1 MHGCVIGGRAREREN
16 MDTRAYNMVSRAC
29 VGGCG
34 ETCGRGCKVGVCG
47 LYVIVRWMERMRGRM
62 WGEWRMREGGKCG
75 KRIEGEDEM
84 WEMEMNGMGY
94 WGWDEGE

>member
-16 MDTRAYNMVSRAC
+16 MDTRAYNVVSRVC

-47 LYVIVRWMERMRGRM
+47 LYVIVRWMEREGRSGREDRRNVQRG
-62 WGEWRMREGGKCG
+62 
-75 KRIEGEDEM
+75 
-84 WEMEMNGMGY
+84 WEIWEK
-94 WGWDEGE
+94 D